1 MDPKKSK
8 NSSPRIK
15 VIQKLYNA
23 LMNPDALIEYPKSQ
37 YKKFIKDV
45 VTGTLERSDL
55 IEDQIKSFLVNDINL
70 VKTDKLLKIIL
81 FAAIF
86 ELMFKHNTPKKVIIN
101 EYLLASEHFL
111 EKIQIGYLNAILDK
125 ISKELRKD
133 VPSQRRCRRFSVGP
147 CYSNNLRW
155 NIKSFILFFNVV

>member
-1 MDPKKSK
+1 MAPKKSK

-15 VIQKLYNA
+15 VIQKLYNS
-23 LMNPDALIEYPKSQ
+23 LMNPESVLDYPKSQ

-45 VTGTLERSDL
+45 VKGTLERSDL
-55 IEDQIKSFLVNDINL
+55 IEETVNTHLSNDINL
-70 VKTDKLLKIIL
+70 IKTDKILKIIL

-101 EYLLASEHFL
+101 EYLSASEYFL

-125 ISKELRKD
+125 LSKELRKD
-133 VPSQRRCRRFSVGP
+133 D
-147 CYSNNLRW
+147 
-155 NIKSFILFFNVV
+155 

>member
-1 MDPKKSK
+1 MQSYPFYKMDLKKSK

-23 LMNPDALIEYPKSQ
+23 LINPDALIEYPKSQ
-37 YKKFIKDV
+37 YRKFIKDV

-70 VKTDKLLKIIL
+70 AKTDKLLKIIL

-86 ELMFKHNTPKKVIIN
+86 ELMFRHNTPKKVIIN

-125 ISKELRKD
+125 IAKELRKEE
-133 VPSQRRCRRFSVGP
+133 
-147 CYSNNLRW
+147 
-155 NIKSFILFFNVV
+155 